1 MEKIE
6 IVNCP
11 TNIESIEVESP
22 IQHQNFLKTVK
33 EKICYYKWEIM
44 AGFIIFCVI
53 VIVLCVFFKLKMMI
67 E

>member
-11 TNIESIEVESP
+11 TNIESIEVTIEVESP

-33 EKICYYKWEIM
+33 EKICYYKWELM

-53 VIVLCVFFKLKMMI
+53 VIVLCVFLN
-67 E
+67 